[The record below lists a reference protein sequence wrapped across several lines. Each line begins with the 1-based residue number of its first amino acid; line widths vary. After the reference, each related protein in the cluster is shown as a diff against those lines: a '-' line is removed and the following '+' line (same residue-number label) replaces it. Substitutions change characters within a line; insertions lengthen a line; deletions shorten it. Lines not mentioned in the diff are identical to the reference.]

1 MSTGNA
7 RGSAYAD
14 LVSGLLDARS
24 DPATERFDA
33 ELAEAVSSGAVTPD
47 AARLLRFWQRAAQR
61 ALVDHVRTVLPPALS
76 ALDAARAESADEV
89 AAAEQAWQE
98 AEGGETSPL
107 ADPAE
112 QKAKPLRGATLSVPT
127 RRASPSTPTADA
139 PSSLEERRNRM
150 IVAGLT
156 NVPRATATE
165 RP

>member
-61 ALVDHVRTVLPPALS
+61 ALVDHVRTVLPPALH
-76 ALDAARAESADEV
+76 ALDASRTESAAEV
-89 AAAEQAWQE
+89 AAAERAWRQ
-98 AEGGETSPL
+98 AEGSTPGSGTTPVEQL
-107 ADPAE
+107 AEP
-112 QKAKPLRGATLSVPT
+112 QRGATLSMPT
-127 RRASPSTPTADA
+127 RLAASSTPAADA

-156 NVPRATATE
+156 TVPRATATE